1 MKPRSIPTADDTVIR
16 HVQIADGICRL
27 SLFSWARAN
36 GLKYAGV
43 TRSFHRLMLHIP
55 RLSEHVETVRRANI
69 YGGPIFK
76 DYLLDAVACLVWLYW
91 RENGGRLPWALLE
104 GTAHA

>member
-1 MKPRSIPTADDTVIR
+1 MKPRSIPPADDTSIR
-16 HVQIADGICRL
+16 HMQIADGICRL
-27 SLFSWARAN
+27 SLFNWAQAN

-43 TRSFHRLMLHIP
+43 TRSFRRLLVHIP
-55 RLSEHVETVRRANI
+55 SLSEHVETVRRANI
-69 YGGPIFK
+69 SGGSTFT